1 MPSENQI
8 DQDSVKTLKDFAGL
22 LAPRKTVPRKSG
34 PPAQP
39 KKEKN
44 NPSRFF
50 DQYEQTRSSPSKSKS
65 NLQNGSSTKLKSKGT
80 KTKMSRYEK
89 RKFLSIIKMIFRPP
103 SGRPRPPS
111 GRPLAAGGARIGPS
125 PKKRTVRPKSAK
137 SSSRPKSASR
147 PKSKSATA
155 LRTGAPKGKNIQD
168 YQRGDLL
175 RQISITDE
183 YSEDNNPQPLELR

>member
-1 MPSENQI
+1 MEFRYYSRSIRSGHSLSKSEKFQKITHQSSRKVLPSDPENQI
-8 DQDSVKTLKDFAGL
+8 DLGFVKTLKDFAGL

-80 KTKMSRYEK
+80 KTKMSRYEN
-89 RKFLSIIKMIFRPP
+89 RKFLSIKGTILSGFRF
-103 SGRPRPPS
+103 
-111 GRPLAAGGARIGPS
+111 
-125 PKKRTVRPKSAK
+125 
-137 SSSRPKSASR
+137 
-147 PKSKSATA
+147 
-155 LRTGAPKGKNIQD
+155 
-168 YQRGDLL
+168 
-175 RQISITDE
+175 
-183 YSEDNNPQPLELR
+183 

>member
-1 MPSENQI
+1 MKIESFYQ
-8 DQDSVKTLKDFAGL
+8 L
-22 LAPRKTVPRKSG
+22 
-34 PPAQP
+34 
-39 KKEKN
+39 
-44 NPSRFF
+44 
-50 DQYEQTRSSPSKSKS
+50 
-65 NLQNGSSTKLKSKGT
+65 
-80 KTKMSRYEK
+80 
-89 RKFLSIIKMIFRPP
+89 KMIFRPP
-103 SGRPRPPS
+103 SGKPRPPS

-137 SSSRPKSASR
+137 SSGRPKSASR